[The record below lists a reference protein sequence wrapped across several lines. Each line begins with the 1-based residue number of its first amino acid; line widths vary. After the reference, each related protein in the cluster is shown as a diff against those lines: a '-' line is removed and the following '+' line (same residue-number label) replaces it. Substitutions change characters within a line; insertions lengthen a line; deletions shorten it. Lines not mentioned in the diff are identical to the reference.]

1 MSGSKVTRKVAG
13 PIVMGLGVLLAVI
26 VAFALVLVDF
36 RVASLAPAAQ
46 RSEVLAHGVKV
57 SLLWAGG
64 SGAVVV
70 AIGFG
75 LWLRARR
82 D

>member
-13 PIVMGLGVLLAVI
+13 PIVMGLGVLLAVV
-26 VAFALVLVDF
+26 VALALVLVDV

-46 RSEVLAHGVKV
+46 RSEVLAHGVKT
-57 SLLWAGG
+57 SLMWAGG

-70 AIGFG
+70 AIGFV
-75 LWLRARR
+75 LWLRGRG

>member
-13 PIVMGLGVLLAVI
+13 PIVMGLGVLLAVV
-26 VAFALVLVDF
+26 VAFALVLVDV

-46 RSEVLAHGVKV
+46 RSEVFAHGVKT
-57 SLLWAGG
+57 SLQWAGG

-70 AIGFG
+70 AIGFV
-75 LWLRARR
+75 LWLRGRG